1 MVMPKIFTQLFI
13 MIIISHYKLII
24 EVMVVVEVV
33 EVVVVRVVVVVVGT
47 VGRGRGWKIDN
58 LCGAV
63 TQPRSRE
70 RALYMSSRRY

>member
-1 MVMPKIFTQLFI
+1 
-13 MIIISHYKLII
+13 
-24 EVMVVVEVV
+24 MVVVEVV
-33 EVVVVRVVVVVVGT
+33 EVVVVRVVVVVGT

-58 LCGAV
+58 LCGTV

>member
-1 MVMPKIFTQLFI
+1 
-13 MIIISHYKLII
+13 
-24 EVMVVVEVV
+24 MVVVEVV
-33 EVVVVRVVVVVVGT
+33 EVVVVRVVVVGT